1 MASVA
6 RYRERNK
13 QAGLWKQAQNKRLL
27 RSWLKKKKKKK
38 ERDYYT
44 LHTHKYQYDMQYNR
58 KRNTLTTS
66 PKTHYPR
73 LPIFISNFTVKQAQ
87 SGLGNYEDGWFLFF
101 KCVCA
106 KRLQKILV
114 QSFQHRL
121 KKQRNWPFIS
131 LLSVFDEN
139 KFLRTKLLFQI
150 KTIISNLVNDYFF
163 LFIWKLMR

>member
-1 MASVA
+1 MKTSP
-6 RYRERNK
+6 K
-13 QAGLWKQAQNKRLL
+13 QM
-27 RSWLKKKKKKK
+27 KK
-38 ERDYYT
+38 ERL
-44 LHTHKYQYDMQYNR
+44 LHFAHTQISPWILLCFSSRTSKQYDMQYNR